1 MNRIGVGVVQPGL
14 RWAGFGLLLVAF
26 VLAGC
31 GEESAPPKPPRSVK
45 ALQVVEPSTLT
56 RDSFPGRAAAGQQV
70 NLSFRVAGPLIEFP
84 VQVGDRV
91 EAGQLVARIDPTDYQ
106 SALSGLEGQLQAAQA
121 AADRAQADFD
131 RVDRTYRQDPGATSE
146 MALDRARQLRNST
159 AATVRSARAT
169 VQGARDQLGY
179 TSLVAPFAGE
189 VVETYVENFETIV
202 AMQPILRIVDPSRI
216 DFTISVPENQIVYA
230 PYVTGA
236 SVTFDALPGVEV
248 PAVIKEIGKE
258 ASQATRTYPVTLA
271 MDQPEGTSI
280 LPGMA
285 GEALIEGDLPE
296 DSAQL
301 GIQIPTTALFAEDDV
316 QKSYVWV
323 IEPDTNRLQRREVET
338 GSLSEYGILIA
349 SGLEAGEWIVVAG
362 ASLLSEGEEVKI
374 LMVAEEGASR

>member
-1 MNRIGVGVVQPGL
+1 MNRIGVGVVQPAL
-14 RWAGFGLLLVAF
+14 RWAGFGLLLLAF